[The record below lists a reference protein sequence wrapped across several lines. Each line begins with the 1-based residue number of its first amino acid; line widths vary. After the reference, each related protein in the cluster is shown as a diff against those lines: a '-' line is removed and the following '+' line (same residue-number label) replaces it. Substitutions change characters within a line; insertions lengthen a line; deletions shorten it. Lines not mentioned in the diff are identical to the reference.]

1 MFKFFDKSLNKRNFL
16 KIINLYNSSVFP
28 WRHWR
33 GRGSTNQWDKRVR
46 WKWFRKYTSGFF
58 WSANIFPRFEK
69 IAPKKAIRRNTF
81 WNNLNSLLLRGKKL
95 QIRNPQ
101 NTPDPRQ
108 KFKPGSQ
115 FVSFW
120 CGMTVQNKII
130 QTRNH
135 LIKPK
140 IIYGRPFQGLYT
152 VNCVKCQDEN
162 RKKKE
167 RQNEFEHKIQFHFMK
182 GKITLT
188 RPT

>member
-1 MFKFFDKSLNKRNFL
+1 M
-16 KIINLYNSSVFP
+16 
-28 WRHWR
+28 
-33 GRGSTNQWDKRVR
+33 G
-46 WKWFRKYTSGFF
+46 
-58 WSANIFPRFEK
+58 
-69 IAPKKAIRRNTF
+69 
-81 WNNLNSLLLRGKKL
+81 GKKL

-162 RKKKE
+162 RKTKQDKMNLNIRLIPLHE
-167 RQNEFEHKIQFHFMK
+167 RQNYSYKAYIRLKIKKLQCS
-182 GKITLT
+182 
-188 RPT
+188 